1 MQRIEMNGTLSIDI
15 ASVLME
21 LSLVP
26 KKGMIELTTEEEQE
40 EWRLNR
46 LNQALTACGSRVF
59 YRLHPETLDFLECVW
74 HAGTGQQ
81 DGKYLNLHT
90 WPHESTNLAALIVE
104 REWKR
109 VKDGIHPYFYFINC
123 FNSTD
128 GWATIGSAPP
138 TSSLLPIILSH
149 SFSGFDMKVMGRSS
163 TEVRKITKAI
173 ADEHYIQF
181 NMRDRKGG
189 FNSLLALVPWI
200 VETLKKPRFPTPEIQ
215 ELCDGES

>member
-26 KKGMIELTTEEEQE
+26 KKGMIELTTEGEQE
-40 EWRLNR
+40 KWRLNR

-74 HAGTGQQ
+74 HAGINQQ
-81 DGKYLNLHT
+81 DEKYLNLHT
-90 WPHESTNLAALIVE
+90 WPHESTNLADLIVE

-109 VKDGIHPYFYFINC
+109 AKGGSHPYFIHC
-123 FNSTD
+123 FNNTN
-128 GWATIGSAPP
+128 GWAIIGSAPP
-138 TSSLLPIILSH
+138 TSNLLSIILSR
-149 SFSGFDMKVMGRSS
+149 SFSGFDTNVMGRSS

-181 NMRDRKGG
+181 SMRDRKGG
-189 FNSLLALVPWI
+189 FNSLLALVPRI
-200 VETLKKPRFPTPEIQ
+200 VETLKKPCFPTPEIQ

>member
-1 MQRIEMNGTLSIDI
+1 MQQIRMQGTLSIDLTG
-15 ASVLME
+15 VLME
-21 LSLVP
+21 LSPVP
-26 KKGMIELTTEEEQE
+26 KKGMVELEKGEGMDR
-40 EWRLNR
+40 WRLEVFNR
-46 LNQALTACGSRVF
+46 VLKECGGRVF

-74 HAGTGQQ
+74 RARTGQQ

-109 VKDGIHPYFYFINC
+109 VKDGIHPYFIHC

-138 TSSLLPIILSH
+138 TSSLLSIILSH

-215 ELCDGES
+215 ELCDGEG